1 MEKKATETPKKTTPK
16 KYAVTKPF
24 IDKVTKK
31 SFGTGDAYTAGAE
44 RLEELSKLGFIAAE

>member
-1 MEKKATETPKKTTPK
+1 MEKKVTETPKKTTPK

-31 SFGTGDAYTAGAE
+31 SFGAGDAYTAGAE